1 MSMDDEAWT
10 NRISKIQDYMKEQK
24 TMANE
29 DEDVADSFD
38 IIKMNIKRGS
48 KRPHMRKKYWSSI
61 LLEGRNL
68 DNWPIQKGKES
79 SLPQNVQDSLKA
91 IGSAVSEAYTAF
103 WNDHQIIQQ
112 ITVVS
117 DRNKELGGRLIIN
130 LEKLN
135 LSIKKLEL
143 DSKENNEYYSYS
155 HKIGIAQLNTGELQN
170 KIFGIECNF
179 EELNGID
186 FKKGC
191 YVGQENTARIKLKNK
206 LSKKLL
212 PIEVLDGDIKID
224 DQVSINKKDLG
235 KILISDKY
243 PFGLIKF
250 KDENFDFNKKLD
262 CGSASI
268 KVLKPEW
275 LK

>member
-48 KRPHMRKKYWSSI
+48 KRPQMRKKYWSSI

-91 IGSAVSEAYTAF
+91 IGSAVSEAYTSF

-117 DRNKELGGRLIIN
+117 DRNKELGGQPYEDAETFAKGRVLAVRQRFTKYFN
-130 LEKLN
+130 DGRWNGDFNAEDG
-135 LSIKKLEL
+135 LSISAPPADETTPTETNEGG
-143 DSKENNEYYSYS
+143 ENE
-155 HKIGIAQLNTGELQN
+155 G
-170 KIFGIECNF
+170 
-179 EELNGID
+179 
-186 FKKGC
+186 
-191 YVGQENTARIKLKNK
+191 V
-206 LSKKLL
+206 
-212 PIEVLDGDIKID
+212 
-224 DQVSINKKDLG
+224 
-235 KILISDKY
+235 
-243 PFGLIKF
+243 
-250 KDENFDFNKKLD
+250 
-262 CGSASI
+262 
-268 KVLKPEW
+268 
-275 LK
+275 

>member
-1 MSMDDEAWT
+1 MSKENKETKDMSMDDEAWT

-117 DRNKELGGRLIIN
+117 DRNKELGGQPYEDAETFAKGRVLAVRQRFTKYFN
-130 LEKLN
+130 DGRWNGDFNAEDG
-135 LSIKKLEL
+135 LSISAPPADE
-143 DSKENNEYYSYS
+143 ETPTETNE
-155 HKIGIAQLNTGELQN
+155 G
-170 KIFGIECNF
+170 
-179 EELNGID
+179 
-186 FKKGC
+186 
-191 YVGQENTARIKLKNK
+191 
-206 LSKKLL
+206 
-212 PIEVLDGDIKID
+212 GDNEG
-224 DQVSINKKDLG
+224 V
-235 KILISDKY
+235 
-243 PFGLIKF
+243 
-250 KDENFDFNKKLD
+250 
-262 CGSASI
+262 
-268 KVLKPEW
+268 
-275 LK
+275 

>member
-1 MSMDDEAWT
+1 MSKENKETKDMSMDDEAWT

-24 TMANE
+24 QMANE

-91 IGSAVSEAYTAF
+91 IGSAVSDAYTAF

-117 DRNKELGGRLIIN
+117 DRNKTLGGQPYEDAETFAKGRVLAVRQRFTKYFTDGRWN
-130 LEKLN
+130 GDFNAEEG
-135 LSIKKLEL
+135 LSISAPPADETT
-143 DSKENNEYYSYS
+143 E
-155 HKIGIAQLNTGELQN
+155 QTGEE
-170 KIFGIECNF
+170 G
-179 EELNGID
+179 
-186 FKKGC
+186 
-191 YVGQENTARIKLKNK
+191 
-206 LSKKLL
+206 
-212 PIEVLDGDIKID
+212 EVNEG
-224 DQVSINKKDLG
+224 V
-235 KILISDKY
+235 
-243 PFGLIKF
+243 
-250 KDENFDFNKKLD
+250 
-262 CGSASI
+262 
-268 KVLKPEW
+268 
-275 LK
+275 